1 MSERRPPVTAA
12 RTGGMSRTVRI
23 LLVTQYFPPEIT
35 ACAARMLAW
44 ARGLTEAGHEVEV
57 LTAMPN
63 HPSGI
68 VPDEY
73 RGRLLAR
80 ERTEG
85 FGVRRVW
92 LYTTPKKGARNRIA
106 NYASFAG
113 ASALFGS
120 ARGKADV
127 VVATSPPLSVG
138 AAGAAL
144 AKRHRAPWVMDV
156 RDLWPD
162 VAAIVGEVP
171 EGTRLYR
178 SAERLERR
186 LYRSAAAVVTTTEPF
201 RRKILERGGSR
212 VEVIPNGTTALWLE
226 AAGGASDRAGLGLPG
241 DRFVW
246 TYAGN
251 IGLAQGLDAAVGAA
265 ERLGEGF
272 QLVLL
277 GDGPRREALRE
288 QAASLPDGSVVFRDP
303 VPAERAAELMRA
315 SDALLVSLAADA
327 GMDGFVPSKLFD
339 SAAVGRP
346 VVVATGGESA
356 RLAEEADAA
365 LAVPPGDPDALATA
379 IRRLRDDSE
388 LANGLGE
395 RGRAFAATYDRA
407 KGAEQL
413 ARLVESLA

>member
-1 MSERRPPVTAA
+1 MSTAA
-12 RTGGMSRTVRI
+12 GGSGSSRTRASALRVLI
-23 LLVTQYFPPEIT
+23 VTQYFPPEIT
-35 ACAARMLAW
+35 ACATRMLAW
-44 ARGLTEAGHEVEV
+44 ARGLTAAGHEVEV

-63 HPSGI
+63 HPAGV
-68 VPDEY
+68 VPEEY
-73 RGRLLAR
+73 RRRLLAR
-80 ERTEG
+80 ERMED

-92 LYTTPKKGARNRIA
+92 LYVTPKKGARNRIA
-106 NYASFAG
+106 NYATFT
-113 ASALFGS
+113 ASASVFGS
-120 ARGKADV
+120 SRAKVDA

-144 AKRHRAPWVMDV
+144 AKRHRAPWVLDV

-201 RRKILERGGSR
+201 RSKIIERGGDR
-212 VEVIPNGTTALWLE
+212 VEVIPNGTTSLWLDAPAE
-226 AAGGASDRAGLGLPG
+226 SPDRAELGLPA

-251 IGLAQGLDAAVGAA
+251 LGLAQGLDAAVDAA
-265 ERLGEGF
+265 GRLGDGF

-277 GDGPRREALRE
+277 GEGPLRARLEE
-288 QAASLPDGSVVFRDP
+288 QAAGLPSGSVAFHPP
-303 VPAERAAELMRA
+303 VPAERAAAYMRA
-315 SDALLVSLAADA
+315 SDALLVPLAPGT

-339 SAAVGRP
+339 STAVARP
-346 VVVATGGESA
+346 VVVSTGGESA
-356 RLAEEADAA
+356 RLTEDADAA
-365 LAVPPGDPDALATA
+365 LNVPPGDPDALAEA
-379 IRRLRDDSE
+379 IRRLRDEPE
-388 LANGLGE
+388 LAEGLGE
-395 RGRAFAATYDRA
+395 RGRRFAAGYDRA

-413 ARLVESLA
+413 TRLVESLA